1 MTRSRIFIVMRKTA
15 NLLGKKTLGKK
26 FGKMQ
31 NDRNTSTDSE
41 IASRI
46 ERRKNADDPNDKMNI
61 KCKIYYSLMRYCL
74 SNHE

>member
-1 MTRSRIFIVMRKTA
+1 MGR
-15 NLLGKKTLGKK
+15 NLE
-26 FGKMQ
+26 KMQ